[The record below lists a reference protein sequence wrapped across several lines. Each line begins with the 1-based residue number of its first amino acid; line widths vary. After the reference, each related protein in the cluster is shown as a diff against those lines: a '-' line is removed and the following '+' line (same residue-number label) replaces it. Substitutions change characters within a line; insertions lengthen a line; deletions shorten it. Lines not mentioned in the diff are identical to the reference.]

1 MPHQNDS
8 KGYYGIAGTMDI
20 RQILAD
26 NLEQLQARHKDLQ
39 STPAVERATAVARAQ
54 VRKHITTE
62 N

>member
-20 RQILAD
+20 RQILA
-26 NLEQLQARHKDLQ
+26 A
-39 STPAVERATAVARAQ
+39 AVARAQ